1 MWREITEDDVLGVLS
16 AQETQ
21 AYQFSGI
28 QAGQDVL
35 ETVLPSVVQNVR
47 SYIADNP
54 ENRLA
59 PGNTLPQR
67 CILPAMHMVRHELLT
82 RLDQQISDARRDD
95 IREARKF
102 FERVAEGK
110 VTIEKPDG
118 DETAPAPTPRP
129 GITAPRR
136 NFSRRQQDGI

>member
-21 AYQFSGI
+21 AYQFSGV

-35 ETVLPSVVQNVR
+35 ATVLPSVVQNCR
-47 SYIADNP
+47 AFIADNP
-54 ENRLA
+54 DNELA

-67 CILPAMHMVRHELLT
+67 CILPAMHIVRHELLT
-82 RLDQQISDARRDD
+82 RLDQQISDARKDD

-102 FERVAEGK
+102 FQAVAAGK
-110 VTIEKPDG
+110 VSIEKPNG
-118 DETAPAPTPRP
+118 QEASGNSSMETLAVNPR
-129 GITAPRR
+129 IAT
-136 NFSRRQQDGI
+136 RQKLSGL